1 MKSHDLVE
9 VRIVD
14 RYSSSF
20 AYGIFLLEDC
30 LGGTVVRELSKEDI
44 IPSPTR
50 TSIQI
55 SENIHAEDDIGKYIN
70 HACDPTCEIQGHS
83 VVALRN
89 LSAGEE
95 VTFDYSKNETYMAN
109 PFICKCCGKLIRG
122 NRFKK

>member
-1 MKSHDLVE
+1 M
-9 VRIVD
+9 
-14 RYSSSF
+14 
-20 AYGIFLLEDC
+20 
-30 LGGTVVRELSKEDI
+30 RELSKKDI
-44 IPSPTR
+44 IASPTR

-55 SENIHAEDDIGKYIN
+55 SEGKHVEDDIGKYIN
-70 HACDPTCEIQGHS
+70 HACDPTCEIQGHK

-95 VTFDYSKNETYMAN
+95 ATFDYSKNETYMAN